1 MTLECETWRPPKKVT
16 WFKGLV
22 ELRSGRKYVIRQR
35 GVVLS
40 LTITYLEKLD
50 TDLYTCD
57 VGTMQSRAQLT
68 VQGENTKYLLLCC
81 GQVLLN

>member
-1 MTLECETWRPPKKVT
+1 MT